1 MKQSF
6 RLSVHPSV
14 KEKGLLN
21 GYDDDDDVQLL
32 TLYLSI
38 SQELNMTKLLL
49 MLKRAQSIR
58 LIYMYV
64 TIEQKALLV

>member
-1 MKQSF
+1 MRQSF
-6 RLSVHPSV
+6 RLSVHMC
-14 KEKGLLN
+14 
-21 GYDDDDDVQLL
+21 
-32 TLYLSI
+32 LSI

-58 LIYMYV
+58 LIYMYM